1 MKHQP
6 LNICPFVMCNL
17 IQACQAGAFDGWR
30 HAWRLDER
38 EKVEK
43 EGDRSSWPS
52 EFWVWQQHRTV
63 AVRRRVCTIQRSIH
77 FLYIHQSSHHLY
89 PFIPRGPSWLECLH
103 SSEWEKA
110 KVSFLYIYFAK
121 LILLAFPPR
130 RVRHRHNIRD
140 PPPPQWADSLWTC
153 LMRNGT
159 PILFAGDLKNVSAAA
174 SSSSEDSTAV
184 NNTLQNLQINRQIS
198 QFKHLI

>member
-17 IQACQAGAFDGWR
+17 IQACHAGAFDGWR

-43 EGDRSSWPS
+43 EGERSSWLS

-140 PPPPQWADSLWTC
+140 PPSMGWQSLNLPDEKWYAYFVCWRSQKC
-153 LMRNGT
+153 L
-159 PILFAGDLKNVSAAA
+159 
-174 SSSSEDSTAV
+174 SSSIE
-184 NNTLQNLQINRQIS
+184 
-198 QFKHLI
+198 QFRGQYCGE